1 MSSKQ
6 FADKLNKRRQELVLF
21 IATLLWL
28 IGAAGLLLSLANL
41 IAPSRVDSL
50 LSERL
55 GSMVS
60 TVVVFLVLSFIRF
73 VLAKRRYRVA
83 LWIIVFFQTIISVF
97 LMLRNGTTSI
107 IPFVMVT
114 AAVLCISI
122 VISVRAALI
131 YVAVYIATMLGIF
144 LMHRTGQV
152 AYTPGDTSSSPFTT
166 IYLIV
171 FLILYIAISKL
182 AYGEIANAYQEAAQH
197 AADLE
202 VANTE
207 LEKLNTALE
216 DKVEIRSKQLKESFQ
231 LQLETF
237 YENAILGTISKSMV
251 HDIATPL
258 STISGT
264 LQLLQNDKA
273 VSKYADLIG
282 IANLSLHQIE
292 NIIEN
297 SRDLM
302 RGQLPHRTFDPD
314 SVLLAAVQ
322 LVRNRLNTEEI
333 KLTTDLTSSITI
345 FGPET
350 IFERIV
356 LNILN
361 NAMDELSQFDQRL
374 PRTISISSWIENGG
388 YYFSIRDNGRGIHPD
403 HLEQVFEPNFSQKV
417 GDRHL
422 GFGLAFVKEMWS
434 RHFDGQI
441 NLRSE
446 LNQFTQFT
454 LSTKLPAADANQGTK
469 A

>member
-6 FADKLNKRRQELVLF
+6 FADKLNKRKQELVLF
-21 IATLLWL
+21 IANLLWL
-28 IGAAGLLLSLANL
+28 IGTAGLLLSMANL
-41 IAPSRVDSL
+41 IAPSRAESL

-60 TVVVFLVLSFIRF
+60 SVVVFLMLSFIRF
-73 VLAKRRYRVA
+73 VLARRRYRVA
-83 LWIIVFFQTIISVF
+83 LWVIVFFQTIISIF
-97 LMLRNGTTSI
+97 LMLLNGTTSI

-114 AAVLCISI
+114 VAVLCISI
-122 VISVRAALI
+122 VISVRAALF
-131 YVAVYIATMLGIF
+131 YVAAYVSAMLVVF
-144 LMHRTGQV
+144 LLHSTGQV
-152 AYTPGDTSSSPFTT
+152 AYTPGDTTSSPFTT

-171 FLILYIAISKL
+171 FLILYVAISKL
-182 AYGEIANAYQEAAQH
+182 AYGEIANAYQQAAQH

-202 VANTE
+202 VANAE
-207 LEKLNTALE
+207 LEVLNTALE
-216 DKVEIRSKQLKESFQ
+216 DKVQLRTKQLEESFQ

-237 YENAILGTISKSMV
+237 YENAILGTISKAMV

-273 VSKYADLIG
+273 VDKYADLIN
-282 IANLSLHQIE
+282 ISNLSLHQIE

-302 RGQLPHRTFDPD
+302 QGQLPLRTFDPD
-314 SVLLAAVQ
+314 DVLLAAVQ
-322 LVRNRLNTEEI
+322 LIRNRLNTEEI
-333 KLTTDLTSSITI
+333 KLSTELTSSISI

-350 IFERIV
+350 IFERIA

-361 NAMDELSQFDQRL
+361 NAMDELSESDRSV
-374 PRTISISSWIENGG
+374 PRKIEIRSWIESDN

-403 HLEQVFEPNFSQKV
+403 YVEQIFAPNFSQKV
-417 GDRHL
+417 GNRHL

-441 NLRSE
+441 TLRSE
-446 LNQFTQFT
+446 LNEFTQFT
-454 LSTKLPAADANQGTK
+454 LSTKITVANDISTTK